1 MDKTAKKLKQKRRAE
16 REKALNAI
24 RQEQEKE
31 LLKRFEVV
39 AKKHGIKKFNKK
51 QALLSYKLVENE
63 AISDGTIYTIMFVAW
78 YLHIKYGYNYIRI
91 AQFIDAVNYYSKST
105 VENKRD
111 TEKLID
117 EMKREC
123 QFDYVELMS
132 DFDPLKI
139 KTDTSAEDK
148 LKMAVCK
155 MQAILPVTLYVLY
168 FKMGWKKKRMNA
180 VGETAKQV
188 MKEIPKGKLKEIR
201 EVLRNDCG
209 MVFYSNG
216 WIDYLKAKE

>member
-51 QALLSYKLVENE
+51 QALLSYKLVEDE

-105 VENKRD
+105 VEK
-111 TEKLID
+111 
-117 EMKREC
+117 KREC

-180 VGETAKQV
+180 VGEVAKQV